1 MPCGL
6 KVAFSMNLEA
16 MQNCWKS
23 DIILRNNSQAILKV
37 VSDIIP
43 YNKDIFKDPFISI
56 IYVHH

>member
-1 MPCGL
+1 
-6 KVAFSMNLEA
+6 MNLEA

-23 DIILRNNSQAILKV
+23 NIILRNNSQAILKV

-43 YNKDIFKDPFISI
+43 YSKDIFKDPFISI